1 MYSPWTKS
9 TAAWWIVLVPAE
21 PRQSEIAAVRLSG
34 RFAVHPS
41 GEPAPPFRCQS
52 D

>member
-1 MYSPWTKS
+1 MFSPWKKS
-9 TAAWWIVLVPAE
+9 TAAWWIVRVPAGL
-21 PRQSEIAAVRLSG
+21 RQSETAAVRLSG

-41 GEPAPPFRCQS
+41 GEPAPPFRCQN